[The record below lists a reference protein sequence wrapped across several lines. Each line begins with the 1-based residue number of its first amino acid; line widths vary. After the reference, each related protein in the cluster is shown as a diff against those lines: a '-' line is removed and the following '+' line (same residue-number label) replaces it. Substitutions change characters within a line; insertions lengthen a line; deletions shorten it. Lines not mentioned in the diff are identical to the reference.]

1 MDENLHYQ
9 NSLVIF
15 IDLLGTQNR
24 SGFDELYKINSIF
37 HNEFEANQAND
48 NSYKAYSRKIYTF
61 SDCAYIIYRD
71 KQNNPDNNG
80 KLFTVALYNTLSI
93 LTKFLQEKMIFRGGI
108 TYGDVYYDN
117 DRSMFFGEAINRAY
131 QLESKIAINPR
142 IVIDDEVAN
151 TIIKFIEEQ
160 KHKLPEYAYYCGM
173 GLLLKCPELLEGIV
187 EQDCDGKYIF
197 NYLFWQENDEPFDAI
212 GSSRDEFLLDLIDY
226 CMQQFSSSNIMKV
239 IDKYRY
245 LLEFCRK
252 KYDNLREQRDTSD
265 TIHSI
270 ID

>member
-160 KHKLPEYAYYCGM
+160 KHKLP
-173 GLLLKCPELLEGIV
+173 
-187 EQDCDGKYIF
+187 
-197 NYLFWQENDEPFDAI
+197 
-212 GSSRDEFLLDLIDY
+212 
-226 CMQQFSSSNIMKV
+226 
-239 IDKYRY
+239 
-245 LLEFCRK
+245 
-252 KYDNLREQRDTSD
+252 
-265 TIHSI
+265 
-270 ID
+270 